1 MPQTTKASRL
11 RQELRREL
19 PRLLREDLE
28 VRGQVIGLLSEYLTT
43 REETAA
49 ILAELRQMREA
60 FDRRMDEH
68 GRRLEEQGRRLE
80 EQGQRIEEQGRRIE
94 EQGQRIDT
102 HTRMLGAIGARWGI
116 LNEQAFRSGAS
127 ALLSA
132 QPGVQVER
140 WLYQDKQGQVFGYPA
155 EVEVDAVIHDGMHM
169 LVAIK
174 SLVSR
179 ADVSTFAR
187 KAELYAAV
195 SGHKP
200 QRRMIISPFV
210 DAAAVEAA
218 KHFDIEVHTS
228 LSSPAV

>member
-1 MPQTTKASRL
+1 MAMPQTTGASRL
-11 RQELRREL
+11 RQELRKEL

-28 VRGQVIGLLSEYLTT
+28 VRGQVIALMSEYLTT

-49 ILAELRQMREA
+49 ILAELRKMREG
-60 FDRRMDEH
+60 FDRRMD
-68 GRRLEEQGRRLE
+68 
-80 EQGQRIEEQGRRIE
+80 EQGRRIE
-94 EQGQRIDT
+94 EQGWRIEEQGERIDT

-116 LNEQAFRSGAS
+116 LNEQAFGSGVR
-127 ALLSA
+127 ALLTA

-155 EVEVDAVIHDGMHM
+155 EVEVDAVIHDGLHM
-169 LVAIK
+169 LVEIK
-174 SLVSR
+174 SSVSR
-179 ADVSTFAR
+179 GDVSTFAR
-187 KAELYAAV
+187 TAELYGAV

-210 DAAAVEAA
+210 DEAAVEAA

-228 LSSPAV
+228 LSSPPPIDLPAASGR